1 MMDTTNT
8 VNATS
13 ATRGVMFYFTAFLA
27 ILTCPCHLPI
37 LLLLLSGTAAGA
49 FLQENTAVAVGL
61 LLPVFLLSAFA
72 AWRLLATNG
81 NNCQN
86 SSS

>member
-1 MMDTTNT
+1 MTDTTNT
-8 VNATS
+8 VDRTS
-13 ATRGVMFYFTAFLA
+13 ATRGVMFYFTAFLTV
-27 ILTCPCHLPI
+27 LTCPCHLPI

-61 LLPVFLLSAFA
+61 LLPVFLLSFFA
-72 AWRLLATNG
+72 AWRLLGTNG
-81 NNCQN
+81 NDRRN